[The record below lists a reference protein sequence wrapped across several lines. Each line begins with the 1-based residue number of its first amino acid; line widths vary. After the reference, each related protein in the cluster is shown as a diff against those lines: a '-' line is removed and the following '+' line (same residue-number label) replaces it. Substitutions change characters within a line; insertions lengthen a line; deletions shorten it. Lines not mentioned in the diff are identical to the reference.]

1 MNTTFSMVMN
11 ITTLGDPCATDENFR
26 ASVIVADILIG
37 ISYFIIPG
45 LMFYFGRKEKLR
57 ANCTMWLFMAFIIC
71 CGMTH
76 IFGTIPRGLLRTYFV
91 GSTKWLT
98 AVVSVACAVNMIW
111 EIPRLAQAE
120 RNINE
125 LQKQLIELSSYV
137 FHEVRVPL
145 NSIKLGV
152 KILLTRRVPRIC
164 KSTLGIIDKSVSRI
178 STTLNSILDYT
189 KIRNGRFT
197 ANKTPVNIGEFYDE
211 ICHSFQVVDAEK
223 PLDFQT
229 HFDPDLN
236 GKIVIMDEH
245 KMFQCVSNILSNA
258 FKYTK
263 QGGIVFSVLLGDG
276 PDGPLIFQVR
286 DTGIG
291 IAPDQIKEIFNPYVR
306 IEDGKSSDIGTGLG
320 LYIANIIAGLH
331 EGTIDVRSSFGKGST
346 FTIKIK
352 CIFDDSVRIDI
363 ESRRISTPEDRIIH
377 ILIVDDNRDNRNMM
391 SKYLDILK
399 NKGFHIQTDTATNG
413 REAVDFIERR
423 PDVDLIIMD
432 KNMPVMDG
440 MEATKLLRRRGFK
453 NKIVALTGL
462 GFHNEIEK
470 LHAAGFDQ
478 VFTKPIE
485 FDKFETFLRSLI

>member
-1 MNTTFSMVMN
+1 MNDTT
-11 ITTLGDPCATDENFR
+11 DPCATDENFR

-37 ISYFIIPG
+37 ISYLIIPG
-45 LMFYFGRKEKLR
+45 LMFYFGKKERLR
-57 ANCTMWLFMAFIIC
+57 ANFTIWLFMSFIVC
-71 CGMTH
+71 CGTTH
-76 IFGTIPRGLLRTYFV
+76 IFGTIPRGLTKTYIL
-91 GSTKWLT
+91 GTAKWIT
-98 AVVSVACAVNMIW
+98 AFVSVACAVNMIW

-152 KILLTRRVPRIC
+152 KVLLTRRLSRSC
-164 KSTLGIIDKSVSRI
+164 KSTLGILDKSVSRI

-189 KIRNGRFT
+189 KIRNGRFA
-197 ANKTPVNIGEFYDE
+197 ANKSSVNIGEFYDE
-211 ICHSFQVVDAEK
+211 IYHSFHVVDPDKNIE
-223 PLDFQT
+223 FQT
-229 HFDPDLN
+229 HFDPDLA
-236 GKIVIMDEH
+236 GKRIVMDEH

-263 QGGIVFSVLLGDG
+263 KGHVIFSILLGSESIEG
-276 PDGPLIFQVR
+276 CEILFQVR

-291 IAPDQIKEIFNPYVR
+291 IADDQVKKIFNPYVR

-331 EGTIDVRSSFGKGST
+331 DGTIDVRSTFGEGST
-346 FTIKIK
+346 FIIKIK
-352 CIFDDSVRIDI
+352 CVFDTSVRVDI
-363 ESRRISTPEDRIIH
+363 GSYSSTPEDQILH

-399 NKGFHIQTDTATNG
+399 NKGFNIVSETAVNG
-413 REAVDFIERR
+413 QEAVDYIEKRH
-423 PDVDLIIMD
+423 DIDLVIMD

-440 MEATKLLRRRGFK
+440 MQATKLLRKRGFK

-470 LHAAGFDQ
+470 LHAAGFDH